1 MITFVEGELIERMP
15 TRAIVSCNGVGYEL
29 AIPLS
34 TFDRLPEQGTHCRVL
49 TRLVIRE
56 DAHLLFGFAS
66 ESERTLFDLLL
77 GVSRVGPKLALAVL
91 SGMSVNDIRRS
102 IAFEDVSMLARVSG
116 VGKKTAERI
125 VVELK
130 DKIEKAT
137 SDMPGA
143 MKIDSTID
151 GVANEAMAALVVL
164 GYSRME
170 AQEVVKKAAAGSDKS
185 VSTEELIRR
194 ALAMSP
200 A

>member
-1 MITFVEGELIERMP
+1 MITFVEGELVERMP
-15 TRAIVSCNGVGYEL
+15 TRAIVSCGGVGYEL

-34 TFDRLPEQGTHCRVL
+34 TFDHLPEQGTRCRVL
-49 TRLVIRE
+49 TRLIVRE

-66 ESERTLFDLLL
+66 ESERALFDLLL
-77 GVSRVGPKLALAVL
+77 GVSRVGPKVALAVL
-91 SGMSVNDIRRS
+91 SGMSVNEIRRS

-130 DKIEKAT
+130 DKIEKAGAG
-137 SDMPGA
+137 SDDSL
-143 MKIDSTID
+143 KIDATID

-170 AQEVVKKAAAGSDKS
+170 AQEVVKRAASGIDKN
-185 VSTEELIRR
+185 VSTEDLIRK
-194 ALAMSP
+194 ALAMTP